1 MGFEHMQDSV
11 DFLCKDIYTNPKYY
25 TIVAGTFGSNND
37 TIRYVIGEGKCII
50 STKTEGRINRVFSD
64 SQGIQLAGAY
74 NYLES
79 QQGSVTQQK
88 ITDSIK
94 FQIKL
99 NEVIVIQD
107 AWLKRLNEQSIRM
120 LEESPPPKW
129 YHKYI

>member
-11 DFLCKDIYTNPKYY
+11 DFLCKDIYTNPKHY
-25 TIVAGTFGSNND
+25 TIVAGTFGNND
-37 TIRYVIGEGKCII
+37 SIRYVIGEGKCIV
-50 STKTEGRINRVFSD
+50 STKTEGGINRVFSD

-79 QQGSVTQQK
+79 QQESVAQQK
-88 ITDSIK
+88 IADSIK

-99 NEVIVIQD
+99 NEFIVMQD
-107 AWLKRLNEQSIRM
+107 AWLKRLNEQSIKR
-120 LEESPPPKW
+120 LAESPPPKW